1 MEYLEIKSSAEKN
14 EKLDSL
20 SISIE
25 EEAQDLE
32 LSGFTTTGSFS
43 SVASWIGTCASSGSS
58 LSSAG
63 D

>member
-1 MEYLEIKSSAEKN
+1 MEFLKFKEEIEKFDTEFSSIN
-14 EKLDSL
+14 
-20 SISIE
+20 IE

-32 LSGFTTTGSFS
+32 LSGFTTAGSFS
-43 SVASWIGTCASSGSS
+43 TAACFGACWSSGSS